1 MTPTGKILQFQLL
14 SFHVYFFSE
23 LYFNIQHF
31 AVSANTDIFLI
42 LHAYFFPHYAN
53 IILHI

>member
-14 SFHVYFFSE
+14 SIHVDFFSE

-31 AVSANTDIFLI
+31 AASANTDICSI
-42 LHAYFFPHYAN
+42 LHTYFFH
-53 IILHI
+53 II